1 MFGLLSEIP
10 CRIEKVR
17 DNLGG
22 EVFRHGRGGC
32 YFGLKFHLGEVA
44 TVTVSPLP
52 SRSRKPREWRV
63 YPKPDIHARLPERR
77 LCPAFRRT
85 ARRHVA
91 YGVRISLPE

>member
-10 CRIEKVR
+10 FRIEKVR

-32 YFGLKFHLGEVA
+32 YFGPKFYVGEVA

-52 SRSRKPREWRV
+52 SISRKPREW
-63 YPKPDIHARLPERR
+63 PARLPERR
-77 LCPAFRRT
+77 LCPAFRRSASST
-85 ARRHVA
+85 RRLRRA
-91 YGVRISLPE
+91 DQSK